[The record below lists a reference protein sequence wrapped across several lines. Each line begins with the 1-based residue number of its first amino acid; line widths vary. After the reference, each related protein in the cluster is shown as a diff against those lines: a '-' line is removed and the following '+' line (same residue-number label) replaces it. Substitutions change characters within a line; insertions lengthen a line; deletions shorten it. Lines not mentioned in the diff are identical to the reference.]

1 MRRWISVF
9 LVVVLVSWTVCAQ
22 EKSAADQASGT
33 TQEEDD
39 DQRRIKSVVGNILL
53 SQISDELDYLYK
65 ERVILD
71 IPELRIDLEPRFGA
85 PVVRIRT
92 PQIKLL
98 PTVGFSTTI
107 PDPFIGS
114 PAYEVT
120 QVIRHSLNIDPITG
134 KYYWEW

>member
-1 MRRWISVF
+1 MLS
-9 LVVVLVSWTVCAQ
+9 LDVSAQ
-22 EKSAADQASGT
+22 EETEADQTTGT
-33 TQEEDD
+33 SPEENE

-53 SQISDELDYLYK
+53 TQISDELDYLYK

-71 IPELRIDLEPRFGA
+71 IPEVRIDLSQRFGA
-85 PVVRIRT
+85 PIIKVKS
-92 PQIKLL
+92 PKIKLL
-98 PTVGFSTTI
+98 PTIGFSTTI
-107 PDPFIGS
+107 PDPYIGS